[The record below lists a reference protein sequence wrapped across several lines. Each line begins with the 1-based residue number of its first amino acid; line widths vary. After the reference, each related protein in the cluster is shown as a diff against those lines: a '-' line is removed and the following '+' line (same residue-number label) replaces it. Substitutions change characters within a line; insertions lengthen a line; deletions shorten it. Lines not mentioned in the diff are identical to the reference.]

1 MLRSFAILVA
11 LCGALVAQRLNVV
24 VVLVDDLGWTD
35 LTCQGSRYY
44 ETPHIDALA
53 AQGMRFTQ
61 AYAAAAVCSPT
72 RAAILTGRSPARTH
86 VTDWIRARFQRGGLG
101 TPKANP
107 TELVG
112 GKEQALLCP
121 PNPYWLELG
130 EVTLAEVLHDAGYA
144 TCHIGKWHLG
154 DDAWYPE
161 HQGFDEN
168 HGGCD
173 FGQPPSYFDP
183 YRNAGVPDGIP
194 TLPPRREGE
203 FLSDREADEAVSFI
217 DRHKDTPF
225 FLYYAPYAVHVPIQA
240 KADVAAHYE
249 AKAKTNQKNAKYA
262 ALVQSVDDAV
272 GRIVDALE
280 KQGLTERTL
289 LVFTSDNGGLLG
301 PTDNAPLRSGK
312 GYPYEGGLRVPW
324 IVRWPGVVKPG
335 SVSDCQITSVDLM
348 PTVLDALGVKPPSD
362 VVLDGLS
369 LLPQLKGA
377 GPVPR
382 PLFWHFPHYRGDI
395 TPFSVVRAGDFKLI
409 VRYEGPAFELYDL
422 HSDLGE
428 QHDVATDHPDRV
440 AAMRKLLDDHLR
452 SCDARMPVQNPEHV
466 AKPRVL
472 ILGDSISMGYTP
484 AVRKLLDGE
493 AIVVRPTNARGDAE
507 NCEGTKRGV
516 ANLERW
522 LALGG
527 GHWDVIHF
535 NFGLHDLKHVDAEK
549 GQNSDDPKDPRQA
562 EPEVYERQLRQIVE
576 RLERTGASLVFA
588 TTTPV
593 PPGGVRPYRDL
604 ADPALYNA
612 IAKRIMDEHHIP
624 IDDLYGLVEP
634 RRAELLPRPNVH
646 FEAQG
651 YDLLAEQ
658 VVASVRAAL
667 AKR

>member
-11 LCGALVAQRLNVV
+11 ICGALVAQRPNLV

-35 LTCQGSRYY
+35 LACQGSRYF

-53 AQGMRFTQ
+53 AEGLRFTQ
-61 AYAAAAVCSPT
+61 GYAAAAVCSPT

-101 TPKANP
+101 TPTENP
-107 TELVG
+107 TATVG
-112 GKEQALLCP
+112 GPEQALLCP
-121 PNPYWLELG
+121 PNPYRLELG

-154 DDAWYPE
+154 DDAFYPE
-161 HQGFDEN
+161 HQGFEEN

-183 YRNAGVPDGIP
+183 YTNPALPAGIP
-194 TLPPRREGE
+194 TLPPRQKGE
-203 FLSDREADEAVSFI
+203 FLTDREAEEAVSFI
-217 DRHKDTPF
+217 RRHKDSPF

-240 KADVAAHYE
+240 KAEVAAHYE

-272 GRIVDALE
+272 GRIVDELGA
-280 KQGLTERTL
+280 QGLTERTML
-289 LVFTSDNGGLLG
+289 LLTSDNGGLLG

-312 GYPYEGGLRVPW
+312 GHPYEGGLRVPW

-335 SVSDCQITSVDLM
+335 TVSDCQVTSVDLM
-348 PTVLDALGVKPPSD
+348 PTVLDAVGQEPPPG
-362 VVLDGLS
+362 VVLDGVS
-369 LLPQLKGA
+369 LLPQLKGEE
-377 GPVPR
+377 PVAR
-382 PLFWHFPHYRGDI
+382 ALFWHFPHYRGDI
-395 TPFSVVRAGDFKLI
+395 TPFSAVRDGDWKLI
-409 VRYEGPAFELYDL
+409 LRYEGPALELFDL
-422 HSDLGE
+422 RQDPGE
-428 QHDVATDHPDRV
+428 QHDVATAHPDRV
-440 AAMRKLLDDHLR
+440 ASLRALLDEHLR
-452 SCDARMPVQNPEHV
+452 SCDARLPVANPKHV
-466 AKPRVL
+466 PKPRVL

-484 AVRKLLDGE
+484 IVQKLLDGE
-493 AIVVRPTNARGDAE
+493 AVVVRPTHARGDAE
-507 NCEGTKRGV
+507 NCEGTNRGV
-516 ANLERW
+516 AELERW

-535 NFGLHDLKHVDAEK
+535 NFGLHDLKHVDAAK
-549 GQNSDDPKDPRQA
+549 GQNSDDPRDPRQA
-562 EPEVYERQLRQIVE
+562 EPERYELQLRQIVE
-576 RLERTGASLVFA
+576 RLQKTGAQLVFA

-612 IAKRIMDEHHIP
+612 IARRVMDDHHVP

-634 RRAELLPRPNVH
+634 RIGELLPKPNVH
-646 FEAQG
+646 FEAKG
-651 YDLLAEQ
+651 YELLADQ
-658 VVASVRAAL
+658 VVASMRAAL
-667 AKR
+667 ARR